1 MNDLPFGFSPSGD
14 DDDRRRGDKSGKN
27 GPDSGSG
34 DGGDASS
41 GGGVPGGAQ
50 NPFGF
55 AMGGEGGFDP
65 GSFDPSQLGQM
76 FSQLGNM
83 FSGMSAGMSSGSGG
97 GPVNYQV
104 ATNLARQQIGNF
116 TPVLNKE
123 TQAVVD
129 AVRLAEVWIDDV
141 TTFPSGV
148 SRSVAW
154 TPVQWLEE
162 SMPTWKRLCDPV
174 ATQLSRTWEQNL
186 PPEAAQF
193 AGPMMGMLTQMSGMA
208 FGTQLGQGLG
218 QLAKEVLTSTDI
230 GLPLAPEGV
239 AVLLPEAIATFADGL
254 EQPAQEII
262 VFLAAREAAHVRLFT
277 HVGWLRQ
284 RLLSTVEEY
293 ARGISIDFSGIADLT
308 SGVDPQE
315 LLSNPSKLEELIG
328 SSASFEPTT
337 TPEQKAALARLET
350 LLALIEGWVEQVV
363 SKALDDRIPSSVA
376 LTETM
381 RRRRASGGPAEQTFA
396 TLVGMELRPR
406 KVREASALWRDLLA
420 ASDITTRDGVWA
432 HPDLM
437 PDADDLD
444 HPTAFIDGVIGGGAS
459 TFDDPIAQLEQTM
472 AAERAERSKDA
483 PDDAGTGSAADG
495 GTDERGSDQR
505 GSDDQD
511 PPRGPA
517 SSS

>member
-1 MNDLPFGFSPSGD
+1 MNDLPFGFSPSD
-14 DDDRRRGDKSGKN
+14 DDDRSRDDRGKDKRG
-27 GPDSGSG
+27 GD
-34 DGGDASS
+34 DGGTGGSS
-41 GGGVPGGAQ
+41 GNPGGAQ

-55 AMGGEGGFDP
+55 SAGGEGFDP
-65 GSFDPSQLGQM
+65 SSFDPSQLGQM
-76 FSQLGNM
+76 FSQLGSM
-83 FSGMSAGMSSGSGG
+83 LSGMGSGMTAGSGG

-104 ATNLARQQIGNF
+104 ATNLARQQIGKF
-116 TPVLNKE
+116 TPVLDKE
-123 TQAVVD
+123 TQAVAD
-129 AVRLAEVWIDDV
+129 AVRLAEVWLDDV
-141 TTFPSGV
+141 TNFPAGV
-148 SRSVAW
+148 SKSVAW

-162 SMPTWKRLCDPV
+162 SLPTWKRLCDPV
-174 ATQLSRTWEQNL
+174 ASQLSKTWEQNL
-186 PPEAAQF
+186 PAEAAQF

-218 QLAKEVLTSTDI
+218 QLAKEVLTSTDV

-239 AVLLPEAIATFADGL
+239 AVLLPEAIASFAEGL

-308 SGVDPQE
+308 EGVDPQQ
-315 LLSNPSKLEELIG
+315 LLSDPSKLEELIG

-337 TPEQKAALARLET
+337 TPEQQAALARLET
-350 LLALIEGWVEQVV
+350 LLALVEGWVEQVV

-396 TLVGMELRPR
+396 TLVGLELRPR
-406 KVREASALWRDLLA
+406 KVREASALWQQLLEA
-420 ASDITTRDGVWA
+420 GDVATRDGVWA

-437 PDADDLD
+437 PDSSDLD
-444 HPTAFIDGVIGGGAS
+444 HPAAFIDGVIGGGAS
-459 TFDDPIAQLEQTM
+459 SFDDPIAQLEQTLAQER
-472 AAERAERSKDA
+472 AAEKSAGEDSGDTGGGENSTDGR
-483 PDDAGTGSAADG
+483 PDGD
-495 GTDERGSDQR
+495 TDE
-505 GSDDQD
+505 D
-511 PPRGPA
+511 PPQPH
-517 SSS
+517 

>member
-1 MNDLPFGFSPSGD
+1 MTDLPFGFSSSND
-14 DDDRRRGDKSGKN
+14 DDDDKRGAGNSGKDTP
-27 GPDSGSG
+27 GA
-34 DGGDASS
+34 GGQ
-41 GGGVPGGAQ
+41 GAAG

-55 AMGGEGGFDP
+55 GPGGEGIDPANFDP
-65 GSFDPSQLGQM
+65 NMLGQM
-76 FSQLGNM
+76 FSQLGSM
-83 FSGMSAGMSSGSGG
+83 FSGMGSGMSAGSGA

-104 ATNLARQQIGNF
+104 AANLARQQIGKF
-116 TPVLNKE
+116 TPVLDKE
-123 TQAVVD
+123 NQAVAD
-129 AVRLAEVWIDDV
+129 AVRLAEVWLDDV

-148 SRSVAW
+148 QKSLAW

-174 ATQLSRTWEQNL
+174 ATQLSTTWEQNL

-230 GLPLAPEGV
+230 GLPLAPEGT

-254 EQPAQEII
+254 NLPAQEII

-277 HVGWLRQ
+277 HVSWLRQ

-308 SGVDPQE
+308 NNIDPQE
-315 LLSNPSKLEELIG
+315 LLSNPGKLEELMG
-328 SSASFEPTT
+328 STASFEPTT
-337 TPEQKAALARLET
+337 TPEQKAALSRLET
-350 LLALIEGWVEQVV
+350 LLALVEGWVEQVV
-363 SKALDDRIPSSVA
+363 SQALSDRIPSAVA

-406 KVREASALWRDLLA
+406 KVREASALWQQLLD
-420 ASDITTRDGVWA
+420 ASDLTRRDGVWA

-437 PDADDLD
+437 PDAEDLD
-444 HPTAFIDGVIGGGAS
+444 NPAGFIDGVIGGGTS
-459 TFDDPIAQLEQTM
+459 TFDDPIAQLEQTLANER
-472 AAERAERSKDA
+472 AAEQQSRESGD
-483 PDDAGTGSAADG
+483 
-495 GTDERGSDQR
+495 
-505 GSDDQD
+505 
-511 PPRGPA
+511 GPA
-517 SSS
+517 SDPDSGTGPDGPTQQP

>member
-1 MNDLPFGFSPSGD
+1 MTDLPFGFSSPGD
-14 DDDRRRGDKSGKN
+14 DDRGKDDDKR
-27 GPDSGSG
+27 
-34 DGGDASS
+34 GGDDARRKDQ
-41 GGGVPGGAQ
+41 GGNDAGAQ

-55 AMGGEGGFDP
+55 ATGAGGFDP
-65 GSFDPSQLGQM
+65 SSFDPSSFDPAALGQM
-76 FSQLGNM
+76 FSQLGSM
-83 FSGMSAGMSSGSGG
+83 LSGMGAGMTSGSGA

-104 ATNLARQQIGNF
+104 ATNLARQQIGKF
-116 TPVLNKE
+116 TPVLDKE
-123 TQAVVD
+123 NQAVAD
-129 AVRLAEVWIDDV
+129 AVRLAEVWLDEA

-148 SRSVAW
+148 SRSTAW

-186 PPEAAQF
+186 PAEAAQF

-230 GLPLAPEGV
+230 GIPLAPEGV
-239 AVLLPEAIATFADGL
+239 AVLLPEAIASFADGL
-254 EQPAQEII
+254 EQPAQEIV

-293 ARGISIDFSGIADLT
+293 ARGITIDFSGITEAT
-308 SGVDPQE
+308 ANIDPQE
-315 LLSNPSKLEELIG
+315 LFSNPSKLEELIG

-350 LLALIEGWVEQVV
+350 LLALVEGWVEQVV
-363 SKALDDRIPSSVA
+363 FAALSDRIPSTAA

-406 KVREASALWRDLLA
+406 KVREASALWRQLLEA
-420 ASDITTRDGVWA
+420 GDITSRDGVWA

-437 PDADDLD
+437 PDTDDLD
-444 HPTAFIDGVIGGGAS
+444 NPAAFIDRVIGGGAS
-459 TFDDPIAQLEQTM
+459 TFDDPIAQLEQTL
-472 AAERAERSKDA
+472 AAERAAEESDEGRSGDKPRD
-483 PDDAGTGSAADG
+483 
-495 GTDERGSDQR
+495 TDED
-505 GSDDQD
+505 
-511 PPRGPA
+511 
-517 SSS
+517 